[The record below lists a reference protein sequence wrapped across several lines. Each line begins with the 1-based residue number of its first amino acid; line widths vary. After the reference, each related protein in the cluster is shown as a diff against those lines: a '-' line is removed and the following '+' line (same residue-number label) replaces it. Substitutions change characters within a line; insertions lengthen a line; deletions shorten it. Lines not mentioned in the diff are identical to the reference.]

1 MYRLFIEKN
10 ISSEDFLKKIL
21 KKVLKKYHIEYDIFY
36 NENRKPYIK
45 NNPIFFNISHS
56 GEYIVCVVSD
66 KEIGVDIQKITIK
79 DKVVDR
85 ICTTNELKYP
95 ITPEYFTI
103 LWVKKESY
111 VKKLGIGLSYGLQN
125 VDTTTIDTYDLYRI
139 DDYFIAVC
147 Y

>member
-10 ISSEDFLKKIL
+10 ISSEDLLKKI
-21 KKVLKKYHIEYDIFY
+21 LKKYHIEYDIFY

-45 NNPIFFNISHS
+45 NNPIYFNISHS
-56 GEYIVCVVSD
+56 GEYIVLVVSD
-66 KEIGVDIQKITIK
+66 KEIGVDIQEVTIK

-85 ICTTNELKYP
+85 ICTENEKKYP
-95 ITPEYFTI
+95 ITPEYFTK

-125 VDTTTIDTYDLYRI
+125 VDTTLVDTFDIYKIDNYYI
-139 DDYFIAVC
+139 SVC

>member
-10 ISSEDFLKKIL
+10 ISSEDFLKKI
-21 KKVLKKYHIEYDIFY
+21 LKKYHIEYDIFY

-79 DKVVDR
+79 DKVVDK
-85 ICTTNELKYP
+85 ICTENELKYP

-111 VKKLGIGLSYGLQN
+111 VKKLGIGLSFGLQN
-125 VDTTTIDTYDLYRI
+125 VDTTLIDTFDLYRI